1 MHNHAEKEWEG
12 QRQEDRHLCCKQHEQ
27 IYRDGPACVVYST
40 LSMPSFWPQT
50 IQKSFFVFLPSW
62 FYVPWNNSN
71 KYFKALF
78 SEDTSKLFFRNICS
92 GLVSLHPEVCPS
104 LSQSLVQYKCFFC
117 FFFIRT
123 QWKASQWKTLDT
135 LVGALLK
142 SIGIH
147 CQYVEMRQLSE
158 SNDLDRTCYS
168 VLPLSHSHK
177 NWNPSF
183 FSPNHKYALQRVT
196 TWHALS
202 LHRNATPTRHMQTC
216 CKAYVQLGL

>member
-104 LSQSLVQYKCFFC
+104 LSQSLVQYKCFFFV
-117 FFFIRT
+117 FFLLEHSEKQVSEKHWT
-123 QWKASQWKTLDT
+123 HWWGLCLNLSASTANTLRC
-135 LVGALLK
+135 G
-142 SIGIH
+142 S
-147 CQYVEMRQLSE
+147 C
-158 SNDLDRTCYS
+158 
-168 VLPLSHSHK
+168 P
-177 NWNPSF
+177 NP
-183 FSPNHKYALQRVT
+183 
-196 TWHALS
+196 
-202 LHRNATPTRHMQTC
+202 MI
-216 CKAYVQLGL
+216 